1 MPTTTAVTDDTRSA
15 SPLTKESIAVA
26 IASRKDFGV
35 LELYGAFAKAR
46 NAIPAG
52 GCPWEPAA
60 LLAASAV
67 WTAFDRVAGEM
78 SKVDSVPD
86 VCPCCDMRARLD
98 RLIEVAAQAVADERH
113 GRKAC
118 PRLLVNCENL
128 ADYAG
133 DDDGDATATRS
144 VLELARDVFVA
155 AFAATK
161 PEDRF

>member
-1 MPTTTAVTDDTRSA
+1 MLTTATVTDHTESA
-15 SPLTKESIAVA
+15 NRPTKESIAVA
-26 IASRKDFGV
+26 IASGKDFGV
-35 LELYGAFAKAR
+35 LELCQAFTQAR
-46 NAIPAG
+46 KAIPES

-67 WTAFDRVAGEM
+67 WDAFDNVATQIF
-78 SKVDSVPD
+78 KLDSVPD

-98 RLIEVAAQAVADERH
+98 RLIEVAAQAVTDEQD

-118 PRLLVNCENL
+118 PRLLVTCEDL

-155 AFAATK
+155 AFASTK
-161 PEDRF
+161 PEERF